1 MAKKKQNSAPAK
13 AETQKDVPLAE
24 ALIGLALK
32 LGQEQ
37 ELTLGELIGHM
48 ECAKHE
54 VYERITT
61 NMKANAEAAAAQ
73 AQAAQEEA
81 TDDEPSEGA
90 DKPELEA
97 VS

>member
-1 MAKKKQNSAPAK
+1 MAKKKQKPAPAE
-13 AETQKDVPLAE
+13 AETPKAVPLAE
-24 ALIGLALK
+24 AIIGLALK

-37 ELTLGELIGHM
+37 ELTLGELIGHI

-54 VYERITT
+54 VYERITS
-61 NMKANAEAAAAQ
+61 NIKSNAEAA
-73 AQAAQEEA
+73 AAQEEA

>member
-1 MAKKKQNSAPAK
+1 MATAKKKKTPAK
-13 AETQKDVPLAE
+13 AEEKTNEKVPVAE

-54 VYERITT
+54 VYERITA
-61 NMKANAEAAAAQ
+61 NVKAQAAAAQ
-73 AQAAQEEA
+73 A
-81 TDDEPSEGA
+81 EGA
-90 DKPELEA
+90 DTPELEV

>member
-1 MAKKKQNSAPAK
+1 MATKTKKKTPAK
-13 AETQKDVPLAE
+13 TAEKTNEKVPVAE
-24 ALIGLALK
+24 AIIGLALK

-54 VYERITT
+54 VYERITA
-61 NMKANAEAAAAQ
+61 NVKAQVAAAQ
-73 AQAAQEEA
+73 AS
-81 TDDEPSEGA
+81 DA
-90 DKPELEA
+90 DKPALEV

>member
-1 MAKKKQNSAPAK
+1 MAKKKAATPEAK
-13 AETQKDVPLAE
+13 AEEKTNEKVPVAE

-48 ECAKHE
+48 ECAKMD
-54 VYERITT
+54 VYERITLQAR
-61 NMKANAEAAAAQ
+61 ANAKAPDA
-73 AQAAQEEA
+73 
-81 TDDEPSEGA
+81 PSEGA
-90 DKPELEA
+90 DKPELEV

>member
-1 MAKKKQNSAPAK
+1 MAKKKRNSAPAEAK
-13 AETQKDVPLAE
+13 TQQVVPLAE
-24 ALIGLALK
+24 AIIGLALK

-37 ELTLGELIGHM
+37 ELTLGELIGHI

-54 VYERITT
+54 VYERVTT
-61 NMKANAEAAAAQ
+61 NMKATAQAAQ
-73 AQAAQEEA
+73 AQAEQEA
-81 TDDEPSEGA
+81 GDEPSEGV

>member
-1 MAKKKQNSAPAK
+1 MAKKKQKPAPAE
-13 AETQKDVPLAE
+13 AETKKDVPLAE

-54 VYERITT
+54 VYERITS
-61 NMKANAEAAAAQ
+61 NMKANAEAAAQ
-73 AQAAQEEA
+73 AQAQEEA

>member
-1 MAKKKQNSAPAK
+1 MAKKKQKPAPAE
-13 AETQKDVPLAE
+13 AETPKAVPLAE
-24 ALIGLALK
+24 AIIGLALK

-54 VYERITT
+54 VYERITA
-61 NMKANAEAAAAQ
+61 NMKANQAA

-81 TDDEPSEGA
+81 TDDAPSEGA

>member
-1 MAKKKQNSAPAK
+1 MATAKKKKAPAK
-13 AETQKDVPLAE
+13 AEEKTNEKVPVAE

-54 VYERITT
+54 VYERITA
-61 NMKANAEAAAAQ
+61 NVKAQAAAAQ
-73 AQAAQEEA
+73 A
-81 TDDEPSEGA
+81 EGA
-90 DKPELEA
+90 DKPELEV

>member
-1 MAKKKQNSAPAK
+1 MAKKKQKPEPAK

-54 VYERITT
+54 VYERITS

-73 AQAAQEEA
+73 AQEEA